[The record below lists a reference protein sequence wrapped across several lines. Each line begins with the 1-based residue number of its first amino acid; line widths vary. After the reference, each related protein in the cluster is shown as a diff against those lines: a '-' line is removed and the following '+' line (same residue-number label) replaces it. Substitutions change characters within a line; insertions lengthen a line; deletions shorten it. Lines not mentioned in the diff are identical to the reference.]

1 MEPRLVEQC
10 TAAHNASACGDVNG
24 VVRIKIKT
32 DESETDTGDTVCRW
46 QDSSSSCQVA
56 LDQSA
61 CETLMDEIEYL
72 ALFCVLSLLIYTA
85 WITNSYALSVEE
97 GGGRALTSGD
107 ADGEEEEVPAA
118 AAAADP
124 P

>member
-1 MEPRLVEQC
+1 
-10 TAAHNASACGDVNG
+10 
-24 VVRIKIKT
+24 
-32 DESETDTGDTVCRW
+32 
-46 QDSSSSCQVA
+46 
-56 LDQSA
+56 
-61 CETLMDEIEYL
+61 MDEIEYL